1 MNPRRDRRPRLLF
14 AATPPPATPTPLS
27 SLPSELTLA
36 CLRQIVS
43 AIKGAGQGA
52 TPGQD
57 LTGAALRT
65 EIGLEELLQGMRDRY
80 SQKML
85 TRERDIRGDVQA
97 YWQACMLGATPES
110 RLMADADGNHG
121 MAAAS
126 AAGVERE
133 AGGAGGAGE
142 AGGAG

>member
-27 SLPSELTLA
+27 SLPVELTLA

-43 AIKGAGQGA
+43 AIRGAGQEA
-52 TPGQD
+52 APGQD

-85 TRERDIRGDVQA
+85 TRMRDVAADVEA
-97 YWQACMLGATPES
+97 YKQACMLGATQS
-110 RLMADADGNHG
+110 HD
-121 MAAAS
+121 
-126 AAGVERE
+126 
-133 AGGAGGAGE
+133 
-142 AGGAG
+142 